1 MDKEKE
7 EEKTFSRGKDN
18 NEKDEVVMTNNNGGP
33 LFHEIN
39 SLKTSF
45 ASKAS
50 PIFLKS
56 WIAMVLTLDGRD
68 KVTKVI
74 QYSSRLLVHYY
85 KSMANRYGADFSALY
100 LSKATRFANL
110 QKSLTSSRKAYRFG
124 RSIIEFEKL
133 NAIGLV
139 HWISW
144 HLRNA
149 LFPHQDKHEE
159 ECSSISSY
167 ESDSNTAKSLRQEST
182 VRWHEDTKFDA
193 DSKLTSKPTSQDH
206 APRIHL
212 PRRVSSNLGPSTM
225 VLSKTPIAAKR
236 SYRQLSSMGR
246 FVYLSLSSFIDQ
258 KRESNIQPMW
268 KIISS
273 TFKLLG
279 LAGFWAADNI
289 SFLYST
295 GFLDHHDNK
304 KTRAKSASIFAA
316 RSYFFASVSGL
327 YLNYME
333 WTRYRNGLLKET
345 WENLIEFQ
353 DNMKSVQALN
363 SKNSAYEDHEMKA
376 ELDRLKHEVEKA
388 RRRYASLCIAL
399 LKSCCDVLV
408 FSNNTG
414 IDFHLKYRGK
424 KMNEYLHCACG
435 VTSAMTVIYNNFPA
449 TK

>member
-7 EEKTFSRGKDN
+7 EEETSSRRKGD
-18 NEKDEVVMTNNNGGP
+18 EKDEVLMTSYVGP
-33 LFHEIN
+33 LFHEIH
-39 SLKTSF
+39 SFRTSF

-85 KSMANRYGADFSALY
+85 KSMANRHGATFTALY
-100 LSKATRFANL
+100 LSKAARFANL
-110 QKSLTSSRKAYRFG
+110 QRSLTSSRKAYRFG

-144 HLRNA
+144 HLRNV
-149 LFPHQDKHEE
+149 LFPHQDHEE

-167 ESDSNTAKSLRQEST
+167 ESDSNTANSPRQEST

-193 DSKLTSKPTSQDH
+193 DSKLKSKPASQDH

-212 PRRVSSNLGPSTM
+212 PRRVSSNLGPSTI
-225 VLSKTPIAAKR
+225 VLSKEPVIEKR
-236 SYRQLSSMGR
+236 PYRQLSSMGR
-246 FVYLSLSSFIDQ
+246 LVYLSLSSFIDQ
-258 KRESNIQPMW
+258 KRESDIQPMW
-268 KIISS
+268 KILSS

-279 LAGFWAADNI
+279 LAGFWAADNV
-289 SFLYST
+289 SFLYSS

-304 KTRAKSASIFAA
+304 KTRTKSASIFAA

-333 WTRYRNGLLKET
+333 WIRYRNGLLKET

-353 DNMKSVQALN
+353 KNMKSDQVLN

-399 LKSCCDVLV
+399 VKSCCDVLV

-435 VTSAMTVIYNNFPA
+435 ITSAMTVIYNNFPS